1 MQVFQLIERLMDLD
15 PNAEVHF
22 SYNYGDH
29 WRTEVAPVVGEVR
42 EGPQLVVDVLAVRVA
57 RHGARRQHLQRAVE
71 HPGRGRA
78 LGVARQVLLRHDEET
93 GDYLESVRRVV
104 VLG

>member
-1 MQVFQLIERLMDLD
+1 MQVFQLIEQLMDLD

-29 WRTEVAPVVGEVR
+29 WRTEVAPKVGSVL
-42 EGPQLVVDVLAVRVA
+42 EGMVKYSEYHRMDR
-57 RHGARRQHLQRAVE
+57 
-71 HPGRGRA
+71 
-78 LGVARQVLLRHDEET
+78 LLDEDEMYEEE
-93 GDYLESVRRVV
+93 GDFEGTRRVV

>member
-1 MQVFQLIERLMDLD
+1 MQVFQLIEQLMDLD

-29 WRTEVAPVVGEVR
+29 WRTEVAPKVGSVL
-42 EGPQLVVDVLAVRVA
+42 EGMVKYSEYHRMDKLLDEDEMYEEEGDFE
-57 RHGARRQHLQRAVE
+57 GARRVI
-71 HPGRGRA
+71 
-78 LGVARQVLLRHDEET
+78 
-93 GDYLESVRRVV
+93 

>member
-29 WRTEVAPVVGEVR
+29 WHTEVAPNVSQVD
-42 EGPQLVVDVLAVRVA
+42 EGLVKYSEYHRMDKLM
-57 RHGARRQHLQRAVE
+57 
-71 HPGRGRA
+71 
-78 LGVARQVLLRHDEET
+78 DENEMYEEE
-93 GDYLESVRRVV
+93 GDFEGTRRVV
-104 VLG
+104 VLS

>member
-29 WRTEVAPVVGEVR
+29 WRTEVAPKVGSVLEGVVKYSEYHRMDKLVDEDEMYEE
-42 EGPQLVVDVLAVRVA
+42 EGDFE
-57 RHGARRQHLQRAVE
+57 G
-71 HPGRGRA
+71 
-78 LGVARQVLLRHDEET
+78 T
-93 GDYLESVRRVV
+93 RRVI

>member
-1 MQVFQLIERLMDLD
+1 MQVYQLIEQLEHLD

-29 WRTEVAPVVGEVR
+29 WRTQVAP
-42 EGPQLVVDVLAVRVA
+42 RVA
-57 RHGARRQHLQRAVE
+57 SVSEGVVE
-71 HPGRGRA
+71 FSEYHSMDRM
-78 LGVARQVLLRHDEET
+78 VDDQDCYDEDT
-93 GDYLESVRRVV
+93 GNYLESVRRVV